1 MFKKVLVCTDLSQAS
16 NALVSCAGDLKSL
29 GVEEVVLANI
39 RPIIALPKPGVNAA
53 DKSFV
58 EKNPTLM
65 EQLLVFQGAGIK
77 AITVSTTGIPARKI
91 NQLAE
96 KHQVSAIVIGSH
108 GKGIYEKAA
117 LGSISSEVISLS
129 KKPVFLVRLNTDED
143 GNKVELACKS
153 SFNHV
158 LYLTDFSET
167 AEKAL
172 KYLESIVEKTKCP
185 VTIVHINE
193 FDRFKRY
200 ILESTREISYEMLDG
215 IETSWNVETKAK
227 LDGIKARLE
236 KAGSHN
242 VQIKIP
248 TGRPIEI
255 ILDMIQNNKEYS
267 LVVMGSQGKGFVKE
281 LFLGSLSLQVSRYSP
296 IPVLLIP
303 AKYNE

>member
-16 NALVSCAGDLKSL
+16 NALVSCVGDLKSL

-39 RPIIALPKPGVNAA
+39 RPIIALPGPGFNAV
-53 DKSFV
+53 DKSLV
-58 EKNPTLM
+58 ENNPSLM
-65 EQLLVFQGAGIK
+65 EQLLVFQEAGIN

-117 LGSISSEVISLS
+117 LGSVSSEVISLS
-129 KKPVFLVRLNTDED
+129 KKPVFLVRLNADED

-158 LYLTDFSET
+158 IYLTDFSET
-167 AEKAL
+167 ADKAL
-172 KYLESIVEKTKCP
+172 KYLETIIEKTKCP
-185 VTIVHINE
+185 VTIVHVNE
-193 FDRFKRY
+193 LAKFKRY
-200 ILESTREISYEMLDG
+200 ILESAREIPAVLFDD
-215 IETSWNVETKAK
+215 IEASWDIEIKGKLETVKS
-227 LDGIKARLE
+227 RLE

-248 TGRPIEI
+248 VGRPIEI
-255 ILDMIQNNKEYS
+255 ILDMIQNNKTYS
-267 LVVMGSQGKGFVKE
+267 LVIMGSQGKGFVKE
-281 LFLGSLSLQVSRYSP
+281 LFLGSLSLQVARYSP

-303 AKYNE
+303 AKFKE